1 MKLAL
6 LLWGVLWVYVAIPW
20 RSFRPSPSLQRV
32 EWVPFAIGSPRTQ
45 ILNFLVFVPL
55 GLIGTRLGWSPRT
68 VALVGAGTSAL
79 TELLQLF
86 STRRY
91 PSVTDLILNIAGTLT
106 GIAVAISWQSA
117 VTVSAQRRAST
128 PVPED
133 DP

>member
-1 MKLAL
+1 MSPYPGEVFVRVRPFSAL
-6 LLWGVLWVYVAIPW
+6 NGFPL
-20 RSFRPSPSLQRV
+20 PSARR
-32 EWVPFAIGSPRTQ
+32 GTQ

-128 PVPED
+128 PVPEH